1 MMIFEGPYLG
11 TEERIYPVFE
21 NPYLATNITLLKG
34 KKYIARGFD
43 GYPVGFKIKL
53 SDLLAV

>member
-1 MMIFEGPYLG
+1 MVMFVGPYLG
-11 TEERIYPVFE
+11 TKEKIYPVFE
-21 NPYLATNITLLKG
+21 NQYLAPNITLLKG
-34 KKYIARGFD
+34 KKYIARGFY